1 MLFRLLYLLMA
12 RLFGWLA
19 LLARNDTSKDVEIL
33 VLRHEVAVLR
43 RQVARPR
50 TDWADR
56 AVIAALTRLLPRHQ
70 RLHRIVTPG
79 TLLAW
84 HRRLIKNKWTCPN
97 TTGRPPVPE
106 EIRQLIRRLAKQNPR
121 WGHRRIQGE
130 LLGLGYRVGAGTI
143 RRILAAAGL
152 TPAPR
157 RTSPTWRQFLA
168 SQAAGILACDFLHV
182 DTVLLR
188 RLYVFFVMEIQTRRV
203 HILGVTAHPTGP
215 WTTQQARNLL
225 MDLGARAGQFRFLIR
240 DRDSKFTAAF
250 DAVFTGNGA
259 RIIKTPVR
267 SPRANAFAER
277 YVGTLRRECL
287 DHLLIYG
294 EGHLRRILAEYT
306 RHYNEHRPHQSRDQR
321 PPLHEPGQAV
331 DMTARITH
339 WLKEHPGIKVICR
352 DRAGAY
358 ADGAR
363 QGAPDAGQVAD
374 RWHIYHNLCE
384 HVGRAAARHR
394 SCLEEP
400 APEEPEQPAAPDARQ
415 APDLQ
420 QAAIDAAARR
430 VEESALAVRTRQR
443 YDLVQSLKAQGK
455 GIKPI
460 KRETGLAKETVR
472 RFYYA
477 ETVGEL
483 LVKVKDGRPSILDE
497 HKPYLHQ
504 RWNDGVTNV
513 IQLHAELKERGYK
526 GSYGTVRDYVLP
538 FREAGAAPPAVPG
551 PPKARDLARWITA
564 DPDNLDD
571 DEKAELAKAAERC
584 PDLDALARHVTE
596 FAKILTGRHGDRLDD
611 WITAVQADDQPDLHS
626 FVRGIKRDY
635 DAVLNGLTMPWNSG
649 VVEGNVNRTF
659 KMIKR
664 QMYGRAAFPQAFPL
678 LRKRVLLVN

>member
-1 MLFRLLYLLMA
+1 MSDAAIGGRRVRILLRIRRLFCVNPGCRARTFAEQVDGLTSRRARRTPPLARALASIALALAGRAGA
-12 RLFGWLA
+12 RLAGALDLTASRSSMLRLVMALPDPETGALA
-19 LLARNDTSKDVEIL
+19 IVGIDDFAFRRGRDYGTIVINVE
-33 VLRHEVAVLR
+33 
-43 RQVARPR
+43 
-50 TDWADR
+50 
-56 AVIAALTRLLPRHQ
+56 
-70 RLHRIVTPG
+70 
-79 TLLAW
+79 
-84 HRRLIKNKWTCPN
+84 
-97 TTGRPPVPE
+97 TGRP
-106 EIRQLIRRLAKQNPR
+106 
-121 WGHRRIQGE
+121 
-130 LLGLGYRVGAGTI
+130 
-143 RRILAAAGL
+143 
-152 TPAPR
+152 
-157 RTSPTWRQFLA
+157 
-168 SQAAGILACDFLHV
+168 V
-182 DTVLLR
+182 DLLR
-188 RLYVFFVMEIQTRRV
+188 
-203 HILGVTAHPTGP
+203 
-215 WTTQQARNLL
+215 
-225 MDLGARAGQFRFLIR
+225 
-240 DRDSKFTAAF
+240 DREAATVA
-250 DAVFTGNGA
+250 D
-259 RIIKTPVR
+259 
-267 SPRANAFAER
+267 
-277 YVGTLRRECL
+277 
-287 DHLLIYG
+287 
-294 EGHLRRILAEYT
+294 
-306 RHYNEHRPHQSRDQR
+306 
-321 PPLHEPGQAV
+321 
-331 DMTARITH
+331 

-363 QGAPDAGQVAD
+363 QGAPDADQVAD

-551 PPKARDLARWITA
+551 RPRPVTWPGGSPPTRTTSMTTRKPSSRRPQSAARTWMPSPGTSPSSPRSSPAATA
-564 DPDNLDD
+564 TASMTGSPRSRPTTSLTCTPSS
-571 DEKAELAKAAERC
+571 AASSATTTPCSTASPC
-584 PDLDALARHVTE
+584 PGAQASSRATS
-596 FAKILTGRHGDRLDD
+596 TGPFCGIRIVKSR
-611 WITAVQADDQPDLHS
+611 P
-626 FVRGIKRDY
+626 VR
-635 DAVLNGLTMPWNSG
+635 S
-649 VVEGNVNRTF
+649 
-659 KMIKR
+659 
-664 QMYGRAAFPQAFPL
+664 AAWPAGH
-678 LRKRVLLVN
+678 R